1 MLFRS
6 TFYHFFTLKPKGKH
20 ACVVC
25 TGTACYIKGT
35 DKLVAVA
42 EQHLGVKAGQTT
54 NDGKISL
61 MTARCVGACS
71 RAPVAICDGDVAGEV
86 TNEQLL
92 AQLERWAVA

>member
-1 MLFRS
+1 V
-6 TFYHFFTLKPKGKH
+6 TFYHYFSLKPPGEH
-20 ACVVC
+20 TMTLC

-42 EQHLGVKAGQTT
+42 EQHLEVKASQTT
-54 NDGKISL
+54 NDNKISL

-71 RAPVAICDGDVAGEV
+71 RAPVAICDGNVAGEV